1 LKPICL
7 SIIYYWILTWQR
19 KQKELISVSPYL
31 CSFYDIMILCFVF
44 IFALTKD
51 SYAHFWCHNFG
62 CHYSLCNLHFFN
74 TLSVPFLWFFFAYGS
89 HHFRATLFLCQ
100 IALGVKR
107 VKLYL
112 LICWQLL
119 DQSVSQLSIK

>member
-1 LKPICL
+1 MLTFGV
-7 SIIYYWILTWQR
+7 IILVAITVYVTYTFSTH
-19 KQKELISVSPYL
+19 SV
-31 CSFYDIMILCFVF
+31 FH
-44 IFALTKD
+44 
-51 SYAHFWCHNFG
+51 SYG
-62 CHYSLCNLHFFN
+62 
-74 TLSVPFLWFFFAYGS
+74 FFFAYGS